1 MLRALIKKE
10 FSQIFR
16 NPSIIRMMLAA
27 PIIQLIVIPLAADF
41 EVKNINIAVL
51 DWDHST
57 YSEKIVNRMGASGYF
72 VIKEVAHSPEE
83 AQAALDHG
91 TVDLVVE
98 IPARFERELV
108 REDEAKIFLRAD
120 AVNGVKAGL
129 AMNYSGQI
137 ISQVNQEIRQDFVQF
152 PRFSPVPTM
161 DISTR
166 FWYNPDFN
174 YRHYMAPGIL
184 ALLLVMVGSMM
195 CALNI
200 VREREIGT
208 MEQMNVTPV
217 KSYQFL
223 LAKLIPF
230 WIIGLV
236 SLTIGLTVCYLVF
249 GLYPLGSYL
258 TIYLFAMVFLIAS
271 LGIGQ
276 IVASFSENQQQ
287 ATLFSFFF
295 MMMFVLLSGLYTSIE
310 SMPDWARYLA
320 LANPVSHFVDVMRSV
335 MLKGS
340 NFYDLQ
346 HRFWAL
352 VGFAVLFNAIAV
364 LNYRKRAG

>member
-27 PIIQLIVIPLAADF
+27 PIMQLIIIPFAADF
-41 EVKNINIAVL
+41 EVKNINLAVL

-57 YSEKIVNRMGASGYF
+57 YSQKIVQRLGASGYF
-72 VIKEVAHSPEE
+72 VIQEVAQTSAQ

-91 TVDLVVE
+91 TVDMVIEL
-98 IPARFERELV
+98 PARFERTLV
-108 REDEAKIFLRAD
+108 REDEAKIFLKAD

-129 AMNYSGQI
+129 AMNYCGQI

-152 PRFSPVPTM
+152 PRFNPMPII
-161 DISTR
+161 DIQTR
-166 FWYNPDFN
+166 YWYNPSFN
-174 YRHYMAPGIL
+174 YRHFMAPGIL

-230 WIIGLV
+230 WIIGMV
-236 SLTIGLTVCYLVF
+236 SLTIGLGVCYLVF
-249 GLYPLGSYL
+249 GLYPLGSYG
-258 TIYLFAMVFLIAS
+258 TIYIFAMVFLVAS

-276 IVASFSENQQQ
+276 IIASFSDNQQQ

-295 MMMFVLLSGLYTSIE
+295 MMMFVLLSGLYTSID
-310 SMPDWARYLA
+310 SMPNWAKTLA
-320 LANPVSHFVDVMRSV
+320 MANPVSHFVDVMRSV

-352 VGFAVLFNAIAV
+352 VGFAVVFNAIAV
-364 LNYRKRAG
+364 LNYSKRAG